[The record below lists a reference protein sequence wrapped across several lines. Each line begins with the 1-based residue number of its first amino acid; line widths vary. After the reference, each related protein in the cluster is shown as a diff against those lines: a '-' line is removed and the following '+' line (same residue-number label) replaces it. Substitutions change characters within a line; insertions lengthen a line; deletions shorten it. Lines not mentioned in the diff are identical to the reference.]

1 MTRTGAPRVAVV
13 GSANLDMVATAER
26 LPTPGETVTD
36 AVLHRFPG
44 GKGANQAL
52 AAQRLGA
59 EVSLVACVGEDAAAD
74 EALALLRDGGVDL
87 STVVVLP
94 DAATGIALIAVS
106 ADGENQIIV
115 APGANRRLLPELVK
129 LPSADALIGQ
139 LEVPAQTLAD
149 VANGFDGFFAVNLA
163 PARDVPDVLRARADL
178 IVVNETEAAFY
189 GESLH
194 ASGGMV
200 AVTRGSR
207 QAALYQDGEEIAA
220 MQPHQVDVADST
232 GAGDAFTAALTV
244 ALVEGQAPAAALN
257 FACAAGSLAATRPGA
272 QPSLPLRQDVD
283 DFLADKA

>member
-1 MTRTGAPRVAVV
+1 M
-13 GSANLDMVATAER
+13 
-26 LPTPGETVTD
+26 
-36 AVLHRFPG
+36 
-44 GKGANQAL
+44 
-52 AAQRLGA
+52 
-59 EVSLVACVGEDAAAD
+59 GEDAAAD
-74 EALALLRDGGVDL
+74 EALALLREGGVDL

-115 APGANRRLLPELVK
+115 APGANRRLLPDLVD
-129 LPSADALIGQ
+129 LPTADALIGQ

-207 QAALYQDGEEIAA
+207 QAALYQDGEEIVA

-232 GAGDAFTAALTV
+232 GAGDAFYSSVDRRPCRRATAGGC
-244 ALVEGQAPAAALN
+244 VELRLRGGEPGCDPSRGPT
-257 FACAAGSLAATRPGA
+257 FASSAAGR
-272 QPSLPLRQDVD
+272 RQ
-283 DFLADKA
+283 FSGK